1 MPGKKI
7 SDMDPLVLP
16 VQASDLIEV
25 VRGEQNF
32 KSPLIN
38 FDSAHSLSRELF
50 PDDDG
55 EINLTDSAIDLWV
68 VNLNRAVTSILLP
81 ENLLVDHA
89 KNITIL
95 FKQNSSAGHSVDGWP
110 TMDWD
115 RGLLPVID
123 ISINGK
129 TTIEILFIS
138 GQVPLG
144 VS

>member
-7 SDMDPLVLP
+7 SGMDPLVLP
-16 VQASDLIEV
+16 VQADDLIEV
-25 VRGEQNF
+25 VRGGENFNAPLVDFDGAHF
-32 KSPLIN
+32 KSVEISP
-38 FDSAHSLSRELF
+38 DSF
-50 PDDDG
+50 GGID
-55 EINLTDSAIDLWV
+55 LTDDAIDLWI
-68 VNLNRAVTSILLP
+68 VNLNRSVTSVELP
-81 ENLLVDHA
+81 ENLLVGYA

-95 FKQNSSAGHSVDGWP
+95 FKQNSTGGYAVNGWP
-110 TMDWD
+110 AMDWD

-123 ISINGK
+123 TSFNGK